1 MAGETETHE
10 TKDTHGETAAGTE
23 AHGGA
28 TGVFPPM
35 DTTKY
40 PSQIFWLIVFFG
52 LLYWLMK
59 RILPRIGNILSAR
72 KGQIDGDLA
81 RAQALKDETEAALK
95 SYEKALADARS
106 SAGEIARDTR
116 DAVTKDVDAQQAK
129 VNATLASKISD
140 AEVRIAKGKAKAME
154 SVDAIASETAQD
166 IVKALSSKVSVSV
179 AKTVAAVKKPVRKP
193 AKA

>member
-1 MAGETETHE
+1 MATTTETA
-10 TKDTHGETAAGTE
+10 TDTHGATTEGTE
-23 AHGGA
+23 AHGGS

-59 RILPRIGNILSAR
+59 RILPRIGSTIASR

-81 RAQALKDETEAALK
+81 RAQALKEETEAALK
-95 SYEKALADARS
+95 SYEKALADARAK
-106 SAGEIARDTR
+106 AGDIARETR
-116 DAVTKDVDAQQAK
+116 AAVTKDVDAEVAK
-129 VNATLASKISD
+129 VNAALGARIADAEARIAASKKAAMSSIES
-140 AEVRIAKGKAKAME
+140 IAADSAKDIVAALGGKAPRATKA
-154 SVDAIASETAQD
+154 
-166 IVKALSSKVSVSV
+166 
-179 AKTVAAVKKPVRKP
+179 